1 MADYLTDEE
10 QVDRLKRLIK
20 KYGGSVLT
28 GILLALIAYFGWS
41 YWQKKQQSEQA
52 ILSAQYQKLVDAGK
66 SASAN
71 PTDTAARTKFLAE
84 ANQLVKANADSPYAF
99 QTLLLQAKVAA
110 DREDYAAAEKA
121 LTSAVSAPIDDQ
133 GLQQLAYL
141 RLARVQFQLGKNDA
155 AQASLKKVTDA
166 AFIPSAFEL
175 QGDILVQ
182 KNDVVGAKKAYQQA
196 WDALA
201 KRLELRQLLKV
212 KMEALG
218 MTVTDIVPASP
229 LRSEGAPS

>member
-20 KYGGSVLT
+20 NYGGSVLT

-66 SASAN
+66 SASTN

-110 DREDYAAAEKA
+110 DPEDYAPAEKA
-121 LTSAVSAPIDDQ
+121 LTSAVSGPVDDQ
-133 GLQQLAYL
+133 GLQQVA
-141 RLARVQFQLGKNDA
+141 
-155 AQASLKKVTDA
+155 
-166 AFIPSAFEL
+166 
-175 QGDILVQ
+175 
-182 KNDVVGAKKAYQQA
+182 
-196 WDALA
+196 
-201 KRLELRQLLKV
+201 
-212 KMEALG
+212 
-218 MTVTDIVPASP
+218 
-229 LRSEGAPS
+229 